1 MIPLTL
7 FFFHKFV
14 LAILVFLWFNL
25 NFIII
30 FSSSVENAVD
40 IFIGIALNL

>member
-7 FFFHKFV
+7 FFFLKFV
-14 LAILVFLWFNL
+14 LAILGLLWFYL

>member
-1 MIPLTL
+1 MIPLT
-7 FFFHKFV
+7 
-14 LAILVFLWFNL
+14 VFGYLWFYL

-40 IFIGIALNL
+40 IFIWIALNL